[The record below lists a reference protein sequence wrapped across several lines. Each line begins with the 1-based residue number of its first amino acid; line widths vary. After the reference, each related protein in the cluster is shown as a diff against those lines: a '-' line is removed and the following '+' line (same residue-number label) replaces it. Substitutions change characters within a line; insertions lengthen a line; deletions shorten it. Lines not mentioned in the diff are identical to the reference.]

1 MGNQLSGGEQQMLAV
16 ARALVLNPRLLLLD
30 EPLEGLAPI
39 IVHELLGSIA
49 RVVRDEGVSAIIV
62 EQNPR
67 LILPITAR
75 AVVLD
80 RGAIVHEG
88 ESGELL
94 ADRERLDRWLAVAR
108 T

>member
-1 MGNQLSGGEQQMLAV
+1 IVVRE
-16 ARALVLNPRLLLLD
+16 LLL
-30 EPLEGLAPI
+30 
-39 IVHELLGSIA
+39 SIA

-80 RGAIVHEG
+80 RGAIVYEG
-88 ESGELL
+88 ASQELL
-94 ADRERLDRWLAVAR
+94 ADPGRLDRWLAVAR
-108 T
+108 A